1 VITRRYSWQGQ
12 RERVPAPTPAGT
24 RRRLRALYA
33 RGFDA
38 KAIEAESSVPAETVE
53 GILGNQAHGHA
64 NKATGLKIAAAY
76 ARMADLPAVG
86 PPLPQ
91 AHSWAPPAAWDED
104 QLDAPGGK
112 PAAKWRRR
120 PNPKRTTAE
129 VAEDVQ
135 FLRTWGGYSEAPL
148 EVLADRLGME
158 HMTLKR
164 SLERQREKE
173 RAVEP
178 ERELQLTDMPDLEA
192 C

>member
-1 VITRRYSWQGQ
+1 
-12 RERVPAPTPAGT
+12 
-24 RRRLRALYA
+24 LRALYA

-38 KAIEAESSVPAETVE
+38 KAIEAESGVAAETIE
-53 GILGNQAHGHA
+53 GILGNKAHGHA
-64 NKATGLKIAAAY
+64 NKDTGLRIAAAY
-76 ARMADLPAVG
+76 GRVAERPAPG

-91 AHSWAPPAAWDED
+91 AHAWAPPAAWEDD
-104 QLDAPGGK
+104 QLDAAGGK
-112 PAAKWRRR
+112 PAADWRRR

-164 SLERQREKE
+164 SLERQRQKE

-178 ERELQLTDMPDLEA
+178 EPELRLAHMADLEA